1 MATPVSEN
9 VLLQALQAVVDP
21 TTGRDWM
28 STKAVKDL
36 RLQAQ
41 PGTGNGTGTGT
52 GRRGGRVGILDAD
65 IYGPSQPMTMGLS
78 GRPES
83 LDGKRMA
90 AEHGVDYLG
99 ALPLSLSIR
108 EQADSGRPSVV
119 AEPDSEIAATYRA
132 VARQVSAS
140 IALKAR
146 DFSAKFPTISGSK
159 ST

>member
-1 MATPVSEN
+1 MALAAEG
-9 VLLQALQAVVDP
+9 A
-21 TTGRDWM
+21 
-28 STKAVKDL
+28 
-36 RLQAQ
+36 
-41 PGTGNGTGTGT
+41 
-52 GRRGGRVGILDAD
+52 RVGILDAD

-90 AEHGVDYLG
+90 AEHGVDNLG
-99 ALPLSLSIR
+99 ALPLSMSIR

-119 AEPDSEIAATYRA
+119 AESDNEIAATYRA

-146 DFSAKFPTISGSK
+146 DFSAKCPTISGSK